1 MNALLF
7 VQISD
12 KDQVVCWKILIL
24 AINALLKTQLER
36 ILHGPVESQNSIF
49 ENLTILG
56 GEREIVENRSTSS
69 LLFFICS
76 SSDSM
81 V

>member
-36 ILHGPVESQNSIF
+36 ILHGPVECQNSIF
-49 ENLTILG
+49 KNLTILG

-69 LLFFICS
+69 LLFF
-76 SSDSM
+76 
-81 V
+81 